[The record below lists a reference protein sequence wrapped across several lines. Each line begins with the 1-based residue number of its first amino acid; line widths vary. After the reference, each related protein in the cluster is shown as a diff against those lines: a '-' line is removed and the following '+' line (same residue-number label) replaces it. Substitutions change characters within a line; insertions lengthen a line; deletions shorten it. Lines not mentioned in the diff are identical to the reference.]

1 MDTTF
6 NTISN
11 LPKSV
16 RDFLTR
22 DLVYTIG
29 GGTVLTSFLYS
40 SNRLPISNIPLAFTL
55 LGIGLSYV
63 IGYAI
68 QDLFSISRIVT
79 TAQVPKPNPFLKWV
93 YKRFENKPWEDL
105 PECNFNDVGH
115 AVQSFLDNDFLRA
128 QYERIISHLIL
139 GSTIGPCLFIAAL
152 FVFVRCCFHPNFFD
166 FVLFALS
173 LLLGCGL
180 VILCWLKAIQ
190 ITRID
195 VKAVTAFQNNK
206 TESNKV

>member
-1 MDTTF
+1 MMSS
-6 NTISN
+6 ISD

-22 DLVYTIG
+22 DLVYIVG

-40 SNRLPISNIPLAFTL
+40 SNRLPNGDIPVAFTL

-79 TAQVPKPNPFLKWV
+79 TAQVPKPNRFLKWA
-93 YKRFENKPWEDL
+93 YERFENRPWEDL
-105 PECNFNDVGH
+105 PECSFDDVDH
-115 AVQSFLDNDFLRA
+115 AVQSFLDNDLYRA
-128 QYERIISHLIL
+128 HYERTISHLML
-139 GSTIGPCLFIAAL
+139 GATIGPCMLIAAL
-152 FVFVRCCFHPNFFD
+152 FVFVRWCYHRNLFD

-190 ITRID
+190 IARID
-195 VKAVTAFQNNK
+195 VKAVRAFHNNK
-206 TESNKV
+206 TESNEV